1 MPQEPN
7 PAPDPGSEPGHPADA
22 QPAGHGPA
30 APRATAFPSGTATS
44 PPPPQASHDQL
55 NELLATIAHELRRP
69 LAALLGILATLQ
81 HRGDALPP
89 GDRDELFAVARRQ
102 GDQLT
107 SLLDQL
113 RLTAHPPAGP
123 PLLPLIDAAEV
134 ARQAGQV
141 ARLAF
146 ADHPVTVDVTGPLPV
161 QADPLA
167 IGRILGNLLDNAA
180 KYAHGPTPIRLA
192 AARDGA
198 WAVLVV
204 EDAGPGIPAG
214 QRKRLFEP
222 YVRLDPAASSHD
234 AGLGLGLHIARRL
247 ARANHG
253 DVRVGDPGGRGARFE
268 LHLPLAGH
276 RSAGPPAAP

>member
-1 MPQEPN
+1 MPQGPN

-30 APRATAFPSGTATS
+30 APRATAFPPGAPST
-44 PPPPQASHDQL
+44 PPQASHDQL

-113 RLTAHPPAGP
+113 RLAAHPHHPAGP
-123 PLLPLIDAAEV
+123 PGLPLIDAAEV
-134 ARQAGQV
+134 ARQAGQA
-141 ARLAF
+141 ARLAG

-167 IGRILGNLLDNAA
+167 VSRILGNLLDNAA
-180 KYAHGPTPIRLA
+180 KHAHGPTPIRLA
-192 AARDGA
+192 AARDGD
-198 WAVLVV
+198 WAVFVV

-214 QRKRLFEP
+214 QREHIFEP
-222 YVRLDPAASSHD
+222 YDRLDPAATPH
-234 AGLGLGLHIARRL
+234 GLGLGLHIARRL

-253 DVRVGDPGGRGARFE
+253 DVHVGDPGGRGARFE

-276 RSAGPPAAP
+276 RSAAPPPG